1 MATGQQYVFGYG
13 SLLTTDAE
21 PIPEL
26 TASRLRG
33 HRRTWNVAMNNSQA
47 IPGYKRYVDPVT
59 GNPPAVFVVFLNIV
73 ADPGGEVNGALF
85 PVSDEKLAALDRRER
100 NYERIDVTAGLA
112 DPVAG
117 SIWAYAG
124 SSAGIER
131 FEVGQRAGSA
141 VISRGYVD
149 DVRRGF
155 ASLGADAAA
164 ELESLTD
171 PPPCPIVALRRVP
184 VPLR

>member
-26 TASRLRG
+26 TPGRLRG
-33 HRRTWNVAMNNSQA
+33 HRRTWNVAMDNSQA

-59 GNPPAVFVVFLNIV
+59 GSPPAVFVVFLNVV
-73 ADPGGEVNGALF
+73 ADADSEVNGALF
-85 PVSDEKLAALDRRER
+85 PVSDEKLDALDTRER
-100 NYERIDVTAGLA
+100 NYERIDVTANLVEA
-112 DPVAG
+112 VAG
-117 SIWAYAG
+117 PVWAYAG

-131 FEVGQRAGSA
+131 FEAGQRAGAA

-171 PPPCPIVALRRVP
+171 PPPCPIVALRRVR
-184 VPLR
+184 VPAP

>member
-13 SLLTTDAE
+13 SLLTRDAE

-26 TASRLRG
+26 MPSRLRG
-33 HRRTWNVAMNNSQA
+33 HRRTWNVAMDNSRA

-73 ADPGGEVNGALF
+73 ADADSEVNGALF

-100 NYERIDVTAGLA
+100 NYERIDVTAHLA
-112 DPVAG
+112 EAAGPVWTYSG
-117 SIWAYAG
+117 ST
-124 SSAGIER
+124 AGIER
-131 FEVGQRAGSA
+131 FEAAKRAGAA

-184 VPLR
+184 VPAP